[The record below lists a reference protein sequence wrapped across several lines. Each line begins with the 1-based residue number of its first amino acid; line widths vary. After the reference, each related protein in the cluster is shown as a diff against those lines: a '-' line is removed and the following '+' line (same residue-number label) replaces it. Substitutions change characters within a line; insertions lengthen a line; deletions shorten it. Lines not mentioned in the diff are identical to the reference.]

1 MGFQSSVNI
10 HYAPAVAGDFASA
23 NPRFSVLAG
32 PNSLVA
38 GVGGVLIAAFAWAA
52 AYGSVDPETG
62 ENDALNTVTN
72 AGSGVPTGFVHREGQ
87 ALITAFLADSGNVIQ
102 QGSMVTLASGGDF
115 WIKNTGAGAASYGQ
129 KVFASNTT
137 GLAQTAAA
145 GATVAGYTETKWY
158 VASTAAAGE
167 LFKMTDHF

>member
-1 MGFQSSVNI
+1 MPLQQSVNI
-10 HYAPAVAGDFASA
+10 RYAPAQAGDFASA

-38 GVGGVLIAAFAWAA
+38 GAAGVLIAAFAWAA

-62 ENDALNTVTN
+62 ENDGYNTVSN
-72 AGSGVPTGFVHREGQ
+72 AGSGAPTGFVHREQQ
-87 ALITAFLADSGNVIQ
+87 ALITAFLAEAGNTIP

-115 WIKNTGAGAASYGQ
+115 WVKNTGAGAASVGQ

-137 GLAQTAAA
+137 GLAQTAAS
-145 GATVAGYTETKWY
+145 GATVAGYTETKWF
-158 VASTAAAGE
+158 VATVAAAGE

>member
-1 MGFQSSVNI
+1 MSFQQSVNLR
-10 HYAPAVAGDFASA
+10 YAQAQAGDFASA

-38 GVGGVLIAAFAWAA
+38 GAAGVLIAAFAWAV

-62 ENDALNTVTN
+62 ENDAYNTVN
-72 AGSGVPTGFVHREGQ
+72 SFGAGAPTGFVHREQQGV
-87 ALITAFLADSGNVIQ
+87 ITTFLADAGNLIP
-102 QGSMVTLASGGDF
+102 QGQMVTLMGGGDF
-115 WIKNTGAGAASYGQ
+115 WIKNTGAGAAAVGQ

-137 GLAQTAAA
+137 GLAQAAAA
-145 GATVAGYTETKWY
+145 GATVAGYTETKWF
-158 VASTAAAGE
+158 VASVAEAGA